1 MTDHLTVNLNNI
13 PVYDITYNDSFDGL
27 SSFLKG
33 FNASDKK
40 ALIISD
46 SKVASLYLD
55 AILNVM
61 EPYCKYVTSFVFPAG
76 ESSKTLDTVRNCYEK
91 LILEKF
97 DRHDFI
103 VALGGGVTGDMAG
116 YTAATF
122 LRGIDFI
129 QIPTSLLAD
138 VDSSIGGKTGVDF
151 DAYKNMVG
159 AFHMPQLV
167 YINRETFKTLDK
179 DQYFSGM
186 GEVVKSAL
194 IRDSEL
200 FTILEE
206 YKEDLF
212 NVDRNTLM
220 DIVYRC
226 NLVKKAVVEE
236 DPEEK
241 GIRAILNYGH
251 TLGHALEKYMNFK
264 LLHGECVSIGSIMAS
279 YISLK
284 KGFITKNDLNRII
297 AVITR
302 FDLPKLPKDLDVK
315 QIIELTKN
323 DKKMVGNTVKF
334 ILLRSIGEAFISR
347 EVSDEDMMDAIE
359 FYLNEIND
367 EIE

>member
-1 MTDHLTVNLNNI
+1 MTDHLTVNLLSK
-13 PVYDITYNDSFDGL
+13 PVYDITYNDSFNEL
-27 SSFLKG
+27 SKFLSG

-40 ALIISD
+40 ALVISD

-61 EPYCKYVTSFVFPAG
+61 EPCCKYVTSYVFPAG

-116 YTAATF
+116 YTAATY

-129 QIPTSLLAD
+129 QVPTSLLAD

-159 AFHMPQLV
+159 AFHMPKLV

-179 DQYFSGM
+179 DQFYSGM

-194 IRDSEL
+194 IRDAEL
-200 FTILEE
+200 FELLEAN
-206 YKEDLF
+206 KDDLF
-212 NVDRNTLM
+212 SVDRDVLM
-220 DIVYRC
+220 EIVYRC

-241 GIRAILNYGH
+241 GLRAILNFGH
-251 TLGHALEKYMNFK
+251 TIGHALEKYMEFK
-264 LLHGECVSIGSIMAS
+264 LLHGECVSIGCIMAS
-279 YISLK
+279 YISMK
-284 KGFITKNDLNRII
+284 KGLISRDDLDRII
-297 AVITR
+297 AVISR
-302 FDLPKLPKDLDVK
+302 FELPKLPADIDIKN
-315 QIIELTKN
+315 IIALTKN

-334 ILLRSIGEAFISR
+334 ILLRSIGDGFITK
-347 EVSDEDMMDAIE
+347 EVGDEDMMDSIE
-359 FYLNEIND
+359 FYLKEIN
-367 EIE
+367 